1 MTSTE
6 KVIGLNMY
14 GKNLEGKSIFRCYI
28 IIHFRIENVI
38 IIIPEIIKGTN
49 LNLSKSSTNIANF

>member
-1 MTSTE
+1 MASIE

-14 GKNLEGKSIFRCYI
+14 GKNLEGKSILGYYI
-28 IIHFRIENVI
+28 VIHFRRENV

>member
-1 MTSTE
+1 
-6 KVIGLNMY
+6 MY
-14 GKNLEGKSIFRCYI
+14 GKNLEGKSIFGCYI